1 MHSRFHDAHSGSQGK
16 LKRMQDNDVDL
27 EAGISKKK
35 ILMTGSSSQQESQAQ
50 PTSQQA
56 TGEKPSFRVIGH
68 FVMAMKRFQGEQQ
81 YNILYKPLPF
91 TMTPSPTCYPGA
103 CSVNQPDIHIRQSCR
118 RQRSIKCKYFRL
130 YPSRSKGLKGTPPH
144 LHVSCAP
151 AAQSQHCFCI

>member
-1 MHSRFHDAHSGSQGK
+1 MSKASITTTPSPQGK

-68 FVMAMKRFQGEQQ
+68 FVMAMKRFQASINPTYTYGKVAEDSGASSASTSDFIHPAQRVLRKTDSQ
-81 YNILYKPLPF
+81 NGIGQERAMKKTFSSRGNKTSLLFKQLPD
-91 TMTPSPTCYPGA
+91 
-103 CSVNQPDIHIRQSCR
+103 V
-118 RQRSIKCKYFRL
+118 
-130 YPSRSKGLKGTPPH
+130 PPET
-144 LHVSCAP
+144 
-151 AAQSQHCFCI
+151 